1 MWVVKFCAGCQKS
14 ERRNFI
20 MLQSPPSSIETK
32 ASWAVATA
40 ALVTMLMA
48 FGAAWITA
56 VALKDIAAEVDGVRS
71 IPALASALAW
81 LGSGVGGILMGRIAE
96 KVGTRWTV
104 IFGSLMIAVGLAI
117 STLGPPWPL
126 WIGHGIF
133 IGLIGLGGINAPMY
147 IYVSRWF
154 DRRRGSALAL
164 ISSGSYLAGAMWPP
178 MFERAIANFGWRET
192 MLWYALAEVVVI
204 IPLAVIYFCAPPE
217 LILPAAPHDS
227 AAGKARVLGWPPNLV
242 FGVICAA
249 AVLCCVPMAMPQGHL
264 VAFCSDLGISRSAG
278 ALMLSVLLGT
288 AFLSR
293 LIWGAISDR
302 IGGLATVLIGSAWQ
316 SASMTA
322 FLLTQNEVGLFTVA
336 AAFGLGFSGI
346 IPAYVLA
353 LRELFPASEASWR
366 IPTLLLFS
374 GAGMALGGWLAGL
387 LYDHFAYYAPAF
399 ATGVGANILNLLL
412 IGILVARQRLRFRWH
427 RERQRRSP
435 RSRLQPRTPKP
446 PMPSLPPRQSRKTP
460 RRTSQDATTSVCG
473 EIGCGAPAYGSKAG
487 SQSPPQLADRI
498 ASPQT
503 TPAKTASS
511 VSTATIGANT
521 NAIMPITASTLA
533 QRIRR
538 EVIGAVAT
546 RSGASSPEIDSRAS
560 RPASP
565 PRGPSPT

>member
-1 MWVVKFCAGCQKS
+1 
-14 ERRNFI
+14 

-204 IPLAVIYFCAPPE
+204 IPLAVIYFRAPPE

-293 LIWGAISDR
+293 QIWGAISDR
-302 IGGLATVLIGSAWQ
+302 IGGIATVLIGSAWQ

-412 IGILVARQRLRFRWH
+412 IGILVARQRLRF
-427 RERQRRSP
+427 
-435 RSRLQPRTPKP
+435 
-446 PMPSLPPRQSRKTP
+446 
-460 RRTSQDATTSVCG
+460 
-473 EIGCGAPAYGSKAG
+473 
-487 SQSPPQLADRI
+487 
-498 ASPQT
+498 
-503 TPAKTASS
+503 KTAM
-511 VSTATIGANT
+511 G
-521 NAIMPITASTLA
+521 
-533 QRIRR
+533 
-538 EVIGAVAT
+538 
-546 RSGASSPEIDSRAS
+546 
-560 RPASP
+560 
-565 PRGPSPT
+565 